1 MKGYDDARTYVLM
14 DVSLPYPYV
23 VYKVAKFT
31 DCRRYAN
38 KKRLWNIH
46 RLYVGCREYPSANIK
61 VFV

>member
-46 RLYVGCREYPSANIK
+46 RLYVG
-61 VFV
+61 